1 MQANRIRVLPEINGV
16 HFDMN
21 EREFDFYQKLR
32 QKIKDWTDR
41 EESRSYRWAEWLL
54 LAPDLFH
61 LLVRLTADPEVPM
74 REKARLAAVVAY
86 FISPLDLL
94 PELIL
99 GPTGFLD
106 DIVLTAYAL
115 NAIVNNT
122 NATIVQKH
130 WAGEEDVLEVIQKV
144 LQLADRMLG
153 SGLFKRLK
161 RVFR

>member
-1 MQANRIRVLPEINGV
+1 
-16 HFDMN
+16 MN
-21 EREFDFYQKLR
+21 EKEFDFYQKLR
-32 QKIKDWTDR
+32 QKIKEWAEK
-41 EESRSYRWAEWLL
+41 EENRSHRWAEWLL
-54 LAPDLFH
+54 LAPDFFH

-74 REKARLAAVVAY
+74 KEKARLAAVVAY

-122 NATIVQKH
+122 NATVVQKH

-144 LQLADRMLG
+144 LRLADRMLG

>member
-1 MQANRIRVLPEINGV
+1 
-16 HFDMN
+16 MN
-21 EREFDFYQKLR
+21 EKEFDFYQKLR
-32 QKIKDWTDR
+32 QKIKEWAEK
-41 EESRSYRWAEWLL
+41 EENRSHRWAEWLL
-54 LAPDLFH
+54 LAPDFFH

-74 REKARLAAVVAY
+74 KEKARLAAVVAY

-122 NATIVQKH
+122 NATVVQKH

-144 LQLADRMLG
+144 LRLADRMLG
-153 SGLFKRLK
+153 SGLFRRLK